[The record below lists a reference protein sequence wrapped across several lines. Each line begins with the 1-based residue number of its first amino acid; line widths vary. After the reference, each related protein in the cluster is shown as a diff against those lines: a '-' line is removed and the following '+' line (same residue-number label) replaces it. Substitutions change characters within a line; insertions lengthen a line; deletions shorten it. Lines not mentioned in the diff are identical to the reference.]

1 MKEGKRLLS
10 LWKTRLSGGHWS
22 PYTLASLLEELSTE
36 RNYLPVLSH
45 HPQNLRPPSHSF
57 FFNSSRK
64 FFFQFV
70 RTPFWKKPKTNGST
84 RLKKAK

>member
-10 LWKTRLSGGHWS
+10 LWKIRLSGGHWS

-45 HPQNLRPPSHSF
+45 HPQNLRPPSHIF
-57 FFNSSRK
+57 FFNSSR
-64 FFFQFV
+64 FFSNSFE
-70 RTPFWKKPKTNGST
+70 PLFWKEPKTNGST